1 MSTLTLPLQGG
12 TLAYDDQ
19 GPAHAP
25 LVVCVPGMGDRRQVF
40 RFLTPL
46 LVEAGFRVVTADPR
60 GHGES
65 TVGWPR
71 YDRIAVGA
79 DTLDLLRHLGV
90 PAVVVGHSAGA
101 TSALWAQAQAPELV
115 SGVVLVGPFITPAKN
130 EWVSNLALGIVG
142 RSATLWAM
150 FYRSLYPSARPADF
164 DEYLAQLKRTLRQR
178 GRMAAVRGY
187 PRGNDEALSAAATSS
202 GPAHIVIGAEDPD
215 YPDPAAEL
223 EAGRQVLEQQGRRV
237 GTTLVPDSGH
247 YPHADSPRQTAA
259 AIIPFLKE
267 VLHASEA

>member
-1 MSTLTLPLQGG
+1 MSTHTLRLDGG

-19 GPAHAP
+19 GPAGAP
-25 LVVCVPGMGDRRQVF
+25 LVIGVPGMGDRRQVF

-46 LVEAGFRVVTADPR
+46 LVESGFRVVTVDPR

-65 TVGWPR
+65 TVNWPR
-71 YDRIAVGA
+71 YDRVAVGEDILA
-79 DTLDLLRHLGV
+79 LIRHLGA
-90 PAVVVGHSAGA
+90 PAVVLGHSAGA

-115 SGVVLVGPFITPAKN
+115 PGVVLIGPFLTPVKN
-130 EWVSNLALGIVG
+130 EWLSNLALGVVG

-150 FYRSLYPSARPADF
+150 FYKSLYPAARPADF
-164 DEYLAQLKRTLRQR
+164 EEYVTALKRNLREI

-187 PRGNDEALSAAATSS
+187 PRGNDEALAAASAI

-215 YPDPAAEL
+215 YPDPSAEL
-223 EAGRQVLEQQGRRV
+223 EAGRLVLERHGRLV
-237 GTTLVPDSGH
+237 GTTLVPNSGH

-259 AIIPFLKE
+259 AIMPFLQE
-267 VLHASEA
+267 VHHAPEA